1 MLFSDKRTLEQ
12 RHFLHAVLPP
22 AIITLSFILVFI
34 LEQGLGAD
42 FHKAGIMPRDFSH
55 SWSILSYIF
64 IHADW
69 GHLANNSISFLV
81 LATCLFYFYKQLS
94 YSVLLISWILSGILL
109 WLIGRESWHIGASG
123 LIYSIAFFL
132 FFSGLI
138 RKHIPLIAISL
149 VITFLYGSM
158 VWHLF
163 PWKVNDPISWEG
175 HLAGGLTGFIIAVLF
190 RKSGPQ
196 KPIVIWDN
204 EEDDEDIDYTEDI
217 DFQIDDIIDEDSKE
231 LNNTIQNL

>member
-1 MLFSDKRTLEQ
+1 MLLSNKRTPEQ
-12 RHFLHAVLPP
+12 RRFLHAVFSP
-22 AIITLSFILVFI
+22 ALITLVFILVFV
-34 LEQGLGAD
+34 LEQGLGVD
-42 FHKAGIMPRDFSH
+42 FHKAGIMPRDFSKA
-55 SWSILSYIF
+55 WTIFSYVF

-69 GHLANNSISFLV
+69 GHLLNNSISFIV

-94 YSVLLISWILSGILL
+94 YSVLFISWLLSGVIL
-109 WLIGRESWHIGASG
+109 WTIGRESWHIGASG

-149 VITFLYGSM
+149 VLTFLYGSM

-175 HLAGGLTGFIIAVLF
+175 HLAGGITGLILSILF

-196 KPIVIWDN
+196 KPIKLWEEE
-204 EEDDEDIDYTEDI
+204 EEDDSIDYTEDV
-217 DFQIDDIIDEDSKE
+217 DFQTGDGHDEDNTT
-231 LNNTIQNL
+231 LN

>member
-1 MLFSDKRTLEQ
+1 MLLSNKRTPEQ
-12 RHFLHAVLPP
+12 RQFLHAVFTP
-22 AIITLSFILVFI
+22 AIITLAFVLVFI
-34 LEQGLGAD
+34 LERGLGAD
-42 FHKAGIMPRDFSH
+42 FHKAGIMPRDFSNA
-55 SWSILSYIF
+55 WGILSYVF

-69 GHLANNSISFLV
+69 GHLLNNSISFFV
-81 LATCLFYFYKQLS
+81 LASCLFYFYKQLS
-94 YSVLLISWILSGILL
+94 YSVLLISWLLSGVIL
-109 WLIGRESWHIGASG
+109 WTIGRESWHIGASG

-175 HLAGGLTGFIIAVLF
+175 HLAGGITGLILSILF

-196 KPIVIWDN
+196 KPITLWDN
-204 EEDDEDIDYTEDI
+204 EEEDEDIDYAEDV
-217 DFQIDDIIDEDSKE
+217 DFQTGDGLDEDNTT
-231 LNNTIQNL
+231 LN